1 MNGEPRAV
9 LISVNGESREVSSE
23 TRVAD
28 LLRTLGI
35 TTPRVAVEYN
45 REILPKPRYGETV
58 LREGDRLEI
67 VQFVGGG

>member
-1 MNGEPRAV
+1 MNGEAGAV
-9 LISVNGESREVSSE
+9 RISVNGEAREVSAE
-23 TRVAD
+23 TRVVD

-35 TTPRVAVEYN
+35 STPRVAVEYN

-58 LREGDRLEI
+58 LREGDLIEI